1 MDIGTRPQVAP
12 DRNERVRDLAAGQD
26 GLVTREQ
33 ALGLGLS
40 RDQVHRRL
48 SGSWQRLLPA
58 VYATFTGPVQR
69 RQLLRA
75 ALLFAGPGAALTG
88 STACRERG
96 LRYLPDDDRLVH
108 VLLAATCQVRSTSF
122 VRVHRTTDM
131 PPWHVRDGLPLV
143 AVDRAAVDACRE
155 LATLREVR
163 ALLCEVV
170 QRRLTTIERL
180 ERVLRDGAS
189 AGARLPRRAL
199 ADLRAGCRSA
209 PECEFRDLVGRS
221 RVLPEPLWNQ
231 GVTLVGGERIPD
243 ARWPQARLVVEM
255 DSREWHDM
263 GEAVEET
270 RRRHARLV
278 AQGYTVLAVSPR
290 RLREEPEVV
299 LAEVEA
305 AYLVSLSVAARQVR
319 LQRTWRRMDQGAS
332 LPRA

>member
-1 MDIGTRPQVAP
+1 MDVGARPLQVAP
-12 DRNERVRDLAAGQD
+12 ERNERVRDLAARQD
-26 GLVTREQ
+26 HLVTRKQ

-40 RDQVHRRL
+40 RDQIHRRL
-48 SGSWQRLLPA
+48 TGRWQRMLPG
-58 VYATFTGPVQR
+58 VYAAFTGPVQH

-75 ALLFAGPGAALTG
+75 ALLYAGPGAALTC

-108 VLLAATCQVRSTSF
+108 VLLTATRQVRSTSF

-131 PPWHVRDGLPLV
+131 PSLHVRDGLPMV
-143 AVDRAAVDACRE
+143 AVDRAAMDACRE

-180 ERVLRDGAS
+180 EGVLSNGAS

-209 PECEFRDLVGRS
+209 PECELRDLIGRS
-221 RVLPEPLWNQ
+221 RVLPEPLWNKALI
-231 GVTLVGGERIPD
+231 LVGGERIPD
-243 ARWPQARLVVEM
+243 ARWPQARLLVEM

-278 AQGYTVLAVSPR
+278 AQGYTVLAVSPQ

-299 LAEVEA
+299 LAEIEA
-305 AYLVSLSVAARQVR
+305 AYLVSVSVAARR
-319 LQRTWRRMDQGAS
+319 G
-332 LPRA
+332 